1 MWLQAKL
8 KEKKTKILS
17 WFLFLVKTDDIFAK
31 KDLGIGFL
39 ARKTLQNP

>member
-1 MWLQAKL
+1 MWLQTKL

-17 WFLFLVKTDDIFAK
+17 WFLFLIEMGDVFAK

-39 ARKTLQNP
+39 TRKILQNP

>member
-8 KEKKTKILS
+8 KEKKTRMYILVS
-17 WFLFLVKTDDIFAK
+17 FFGEDGRFFAM

-39 ARKTLQNP
+39 TRKTLQNP

>member
-1 MWLQAKL
+1 MWLQIKL

-17 WFLFLVKTDDIFAK
+17 WFLFLIEMGDVFPK

-39 ARKTLQNP
+39 TRKTLQNP

>member
-8 KEKKTKILS
+8 KEKKTKMYILVS
-17 WFLFLVKTDDIFAK
+17 FFIEDGRFFAK

-39 ARKTLQNP
+39 SRKTLQNP